1 MCRDALRRLVL
12 GTAGRLLAKDDPA
25 AGGALIERALGL
37 FEAMGATGWVTET
50 RARADA
56 RPARRYRV
64 AAAQPL
70 RAGAACEVETFDEQR
85 PEARIVQ

>member
-37 FEAMGATGWVTET
+37 FEAMGATGWVTE
-50 RARADA
+50 ARAA
-56 RPARRYRV
+56 
-64 AAAQPL
+64 L
-70 RAGAACEVETFDEQR
+70 
-85 PEARIVQ
+85 